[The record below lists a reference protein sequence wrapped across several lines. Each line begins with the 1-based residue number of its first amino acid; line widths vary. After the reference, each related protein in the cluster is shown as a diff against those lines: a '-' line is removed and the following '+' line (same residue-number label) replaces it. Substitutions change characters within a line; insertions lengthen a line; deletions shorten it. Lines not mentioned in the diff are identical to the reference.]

1 MPTTLP
7 RPRPLR
13 PRLQALPLGRR
24 WGAAVVA
31 LAAVLLVSGCATLS
45 EEQCRMADWR
55 RIGTDDGA
63 HGHTEARLGEH
74 AEACAKIG
82 IRPDAAQ
89 WRAGWD
95 QGVWMYCTP
104 QVGWREGLAG
114 HGYQGV
120 CRGRN
125 EAAFLQAFEAGSE
138 LHRLQSRIDSAHQE
152 QQRLQRQ
159 LRDAPN
165 DEARHKIRDRLR
177 WLDRELGQLR
187 LSLGAAQLNTP
198 RY

>member
-1 MPTTLP
+1 MTHPRTTP
-7 RPRPLR
+7 RQ
-13 PRLQALPLGRR
+13 RLGT
-24 WGAAVVA
+24 AVC
-31 LAAVLLVSGCATLS
+31 LAALVLLGGCASLS
-45 EEQCRMADWR
+45 EEQCRLADWQ

-63 HGHTEARLGEH
+63 HGHAESRLAEH

-114 HGYQGV
+114 QGYQGV

-125 EAAFLQAFEAGSE
+125 EAAFVQAYEAGRE
-138 LHRLQSRIDSAHQE
+138 IHRLQSRIDSAHRE
-152 QQRLQRQ
+152 QQHLQRQ
-159 LRDAPN
+159 LREAPN
-165 DEARHKIRDRLR
+165 DKARQQLRERLR
-177 WLDRELGQLR
+177 SLDWELSHLR
-187 LSLGAAQLNTP
+187 RSLGLAELQSP

>member
-1 MPTTLP
+1 MPFQ
-7 RPRPLR
+7 PLQHHDDR
-13 PRLQALPLGRR
+13 QVPLMRR
-24 WGAAVVA
+24 WFSAALLVLGA
-31 LAAVLLVSGCATLS
+31 LALSGCASLS
-45 EEQCRMADWR
+45 EDECRMADWR

-63 HGHTEARLGEH
+63 HGHPESRLAEH

-104 QVGWREGLAG
+104 QVGWREGLNG
-114 HGYQGV
+114 RGYQGV

-125 EAAFLQAFEAGSE
+125 EAAFLQAFEAGSDI
-138 LHRLQSRIDSAHQE
+138 HRLQSRIDSVHQE

-159 LRDAPN
+159 LQSAPN
-165 DEARHKIRDRLR
+165 DEARHALRSRLR

-187 LSLGAAQLNTP
+187 LNLGAAQFNAP